1 MDTIRHE
8 TYMKALADGE
18 GRDYDPVNKP
28 AHYQNGRMECI
39 DAIQAATE
47 DGYEFLLQGN
57 IIKYV
62 WRYRHKDNPIQD
74 LKKARWYLDRLIEEY
89 EA

>member
-1 MDTIRHE
+1 LDTVRHE
-8 TYMKALADGE
+8 SYMKAMGE
-18 GRDYDPVNKP
+18 SYDPVNKP

-47 DGYEFLLQGN
+47 EGYEYLLQGN